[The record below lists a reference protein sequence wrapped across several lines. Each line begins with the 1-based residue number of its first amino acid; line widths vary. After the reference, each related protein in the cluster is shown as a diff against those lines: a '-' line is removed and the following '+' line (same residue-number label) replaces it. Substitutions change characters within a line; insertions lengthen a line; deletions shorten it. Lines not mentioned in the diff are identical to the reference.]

1 MNDKGM
7 NGGGRAMRDF
17 MIVEEAQKQ
26 DNRPYKPDDLSSY
39 LTRHGGSGKSGRQ
52 VR

>member
-1 MNDKGM
+1 MH
-7 NGGGRAMRDF
+7 DF

-26 DNRPYKPDDLSSY
+26 ASRPYKPDDLSSY
-39 LTRHGGSGKSGRQ
+39 LTRHGESGRSRRR